1 VFVSALEHRT
11 AVHWNDDERLE
22 LHFRD
27 YGPIVHLKTFGEE
40 KMPGAI
46 ISKAAAVGIAIL
58 LASPTAVTQ
67 SADMRHRIVP
77 LRPLSQDFEVIY
89 GDPDAAGEP
98 FVMRIRELPGTII
111 PPHKHP
117 VDEHITVVQGT
128 LYFAVGDKFDRAA
141 MQEIKTGGYAFIP
154 KGSTM
159 FGYIPAGAIVQV
171 HGIGPFHIHWRAG
184 AEWRDKDQTL
194 DDPGST
200 SVFKLKKGDRV
211 IGNRGSGRIS
221 QGYFSGEVLQY
232 EVTGDDGTLFM
243 ASEDEIRRL

>member
-1 VFVSALEHRT
+1 
-11 AVHWNDDERLE
+11 
-22 LHFRD
+22 
-27 YGPIVHLKTFGEE
+27 
-40 KMPGAI
+40 MPGTTAFKVALI
-46 ISKAAAVGIAIL
+46 CVAVV
-58 LASPTAVTQ
+58 LASRPGVSH
-67 SADMRHRIVP
+67 SAEPRQHRIVP
-77 LRPLSQDFEVIY
+77 LQALSQDFEVIY
-89 GDPDAAGEP
+89 GDPDVVGEP

-159 FGYIPAGAIVQV
+159 FGYIPAGAVVQV

-184 AEWRDKDQTL
+184 NEWRDKDQTL

-200 SVFKLKKGDRV
+200 SVFKFKKGDRV
-211 IGNRGSGRIS
+211 VGKRGSGRIS
-221 QGYFSGEVLQY
+221 QGYFSGEILQY
-232 EVTGDDGTLFM
+232 EVTGDDGALFM
-243 ASEDEIRRL
+243 ASEDEIRRR